1 MNSPII
7 LKTRLKTTWET
18 WDTPANRSTKISL
31 GICHSSS
38 DRFMYTKEPIMAI
51 LIKDLASSTRE
62 RLEKIL
68 PKPLIGFSRPGLK
81 LSFSVEK

>member
-7 LKTRLKTTWET
+7 LKTSLKTTSET
-18 WDTPANRSTKISL
+18 WDTPANKSANISF

-38 DRFMYTKEPIMAI
+38 ERFMYTSEPMMAI
-51 LIKDLASSTRE
+51 FIKDLASSTRE